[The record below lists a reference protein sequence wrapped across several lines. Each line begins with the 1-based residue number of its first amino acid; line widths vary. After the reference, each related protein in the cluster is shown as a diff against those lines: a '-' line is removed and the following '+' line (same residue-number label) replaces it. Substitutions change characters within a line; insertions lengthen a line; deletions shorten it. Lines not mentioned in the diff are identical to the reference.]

1 MTDVTGLRFGYCLPI
16 FANPGLAMFRT
27 PAYERL
33 DPLETL
39 RLGVLAEELGYD
51 SLWVADHLML
61 GQDEAILEGWTTLSV
76 LAGATS
82 RARLGMIH
90 QANLF
95 RHPSMTAK
103 MGATLD
109 QLSGGRYIHFPD
121 YGHNRREHV
130 AYGLPWFDDEDER
143 VSLFIDALDLTR
155 GMWSGPGLADASD
168 HRRQTPVCAP
178 APAQR
183 PHPPIWLGEVN
194 ERVLDWCAR
203 FGQGWNTTPVSLDQL
218 HRRLDALRRACLG
231 VNRPFDEIE
240 KSLEIQV
247 LIAPDR
253 ETLRDRLRAIAALAP
268 VPDAAGSDLTSYLAG
283 RSDDLKREMAETWLA
298 GTPDEVAARIEAY
311 AAAGISHFL
320 LWFVDAPS
328 EDGLRL
334 FAEQVISRYQ
344 VSVRMTEPR
353 SG

>member
-1 MTDVTGLRFGYCLPI
+1 MAALKFGFCLPI
-16 FANPGLAMFRT
+16 FANPGVALFRT

-33 DPLETL
+33 EARTTL

-61 GQDEAILEGWTTLSV
+61 GKDDAILEGWTTLSV

-95 RHPSMTAK
+95 RHPALAAK
-103 MGATLD
+103 MAATLD

-130 AYGLPWFDDEDER
+130 AYGLPWIEEEDDR
-143 VSLFIDALDLTR
+143 VLRFVDALDLTR
-155 GMWSGPGLADASD
+155 ALWQGDGLSYESPYHHVQMA
-168 HRRQTPVCAP
+168 VCAP
-178 APAQR
+178 SPLQL
-183 PHPPIWLGEVN
+183 PHPPVWLGEIN
-194 ERVLDWCAR
+194 ERVLDWCAKH
-203 FGQGWNTTPVSLDQL
+203 GQGWNTTPVSLERLRD
-218 HRRLDALRRACLG
+218 RLDALRRACRRM
-231 VNRPFDEIE
+231 NRSYEEIE

-253 ETLRDRLRAIAALAP
+253 ATLRDRLRAIAALAP
-268 VPDAAGSDLTSYLAG
+268 IPEVEGSNLPGYLAE
-283 RSDDLKREMAETWLA
+283 RASEVKRELAETWLA

-311 AAAGISHFL
+311 AAEGIEHFL
-320 LWFVDAPS
+320 LWFVDCPDEA
-328 EDGLRL
+328 GLRL
-334 FAEQVISRYQ
+334 FADAVMPRY
-344 VSVRMTEPR
+344 R
-353 SG
+353 GGA

>member
-1 MTDVTGLRFGYCLPI
+1 MSGLRLRFGFCLPI
-16 FANPGLAMFRT
+16 FANPGVALFRT

-33 DPLETL
+33 DAATTL
-39 RLGVLAEELGYD
+39 RLGVLAEALGYD

-61 GQDEAILEGWTTLSV
+61 GKDEAILEGWTTLSV

-90 QANLF
+90 MANLF
-95 RHPSMTAK
+95 RHPALVAK
-103 MGATLD
+103 MAATLD

-130 AYGLPWFDDEDER
+130 AYGLPWIDDSDER
-143 VSLFIDALDLTR
+143 ALRFVSALHLTLDLWK
-155 GMWSGPGLADASD
+155 GIGLSFRSPYYNLEMAVCNPP
-168 HRRQTPVCAP
+168 PV
-178 APAQR
+178 QL

-203 FGQGWNTTPVSLDQL
+203 FGQGWNTTPVSLDEL
-218 HRRLDALRRACLG
+218 RRRLDALRRACRRM
-231 VNRPFDEIE
+231 NRPFEEIE

-253 ETLRDRLRAIAALAP
+253 ATLRDRLRAIIAVAP
-268 VPDAAGSDLTSYLAG
+268 IPEVETSDLSVYLAD
-283 RSDDLKREMAETWLA
+283 RAIDVKREMAETWLA
-298 GTPDEVAARIEAY
+298 GTPDEVAARIDAY
-311 AAAGISHFL
+311 AAEGISHFL
-320 LWFVDAPS
+320 LWFVDCPE

-334 FAEQVISRYQ
+334 FAEQVLPRY
-344 VSVRMTEPR
+344 R
-353 SG
+353 